1 MHGDELISYGFKRI
15 VEELKRIVEEL
26 IKIRKVFEK
35 IEQNTFTASGEAI
48 KQTALL
54 EKIENAAVIC
64 QCNTSGLM
72 NDIRKMSMDT
82 DGGLEKE

>member
-1 MHGDELISYGFKRI
+1 MQGDELIAYGFKRI
-15 VEELKRIVEEL
+15 LEELEKNR
-26 IKIRKVFEK
+26 KILEQ

-48 KQTALL
+48 KQTLLL

-72 NDIRKMSMDT
+72 RDVRKMSMDA
-82 DGGLEKE
+82 DGGQKTE